1 LPSLL
6 DPLADWGLLDTWTV
20 VTAALAAMACA
31 LPGAYLVL
39 RRQSMMGDAL
49 SHTALLGIVVG
60 FIAANSLRTEGGEE
74 LPHTAMFLGAAVTG
88 VLAALLTEGLRRIG
102 GVEAS
107 AALGVVFTTMF
118 ALGLLLLRTVDTAH
132 IDAECV
138 LFGTVETVVLEPGV
152 IEGERIPSAAWLN
165 GGMLLVN
172 GLLILA
178 FYKELKVSTF
188 DPQLATAL
196 GINATA
202 MHYGLMAVTA
212 LTLVA
217 AFESVGSILV
227 IAMLIVPP
235 ATAHLLTGRLSALLL
250 LALLAAALSA
260 VLGHVSALV
269 VPPAVFGA
277 LGFEGVGS
285 AGTAGMMAAAAGALF
300 VLALVFAPRQG
311 LLGQWLRRHRLS
323 RKIAAD
329 DLLGLL
335 YRLEERGLD
344 EQTAAA
350 PRLVSEHLGLGP
362 LTLWLTVRHLRR
374 TGQIVRADDGFRLTD
389 RGRRLASRLVRAHRL
404 WESYLARHFQ
414 LAEDHLHESAHRVEH
429 YLGEDL
435 RAGLAKELRAPATD
449 PHGRDIPAE

>member
-1 LPSLL
+1 
-6 DPLADWGLLDTWTV
+6 
-20 VTAALAAMACA
+20 
-31 LPGAYLVL
+31 
-39 RRQSMMGDAL
+39 
-49 SHTALLGIVVG
+49 
-60 FIAANSLRTEGGEE
+60 
-74 LPHTAMFLGAAVTG
+74 
-88 VLAALLTEGLRRIG
+88 
-102 GVEAS
+102 
-107 AALGVVFTTMF
+107 MF

-152 IEGERIPSAAWLN
+152 IEGERVPSAAWLN

-172 GLLILA
+172 GLLVLL

-196 GINATA
+196 GVNATA

-235 ATAHLLTGRLSALLL
+235 ATAHLLTGRLGGLLV
-250 LALLAAALSA
+250 LALVAAALSA
-260 VLGHVSALV
+260 LLGHAAALA
-269 VPPAVFGA
+269 VPPALFGA
-277 LGFEGVGS
+277 LGFAGVGS
-285 AGTAGMMAAAAGALF
+285 ASTAGMMAAAAGSLF

-335 YRLEERGLD
+335 YRIEERGLN
-344 EQTAAA
+344 EATATA

-362 LTLWLTVRHLRR
+362 WTLRLTVGYLRR
-374 TGQIVRADDGFRLTD
+374 TGQLVRVADGYRLTD
-389 RGRRLASRLVRAHRL
+389 RGRRFASRLVRAHRL
-404 WESYLARHFQ
+404 WEAYLARHFQ
-414 LAEDHLHESAHRVEH
+414 LAGDHLHQSAHRVEH
-429 YLGEDL
+429 YLGKDL
-435 RAGLAKELRAPATD
+435 RKRIETELRGPATD
-449 PHGRDIPAE
+449 PHGRDIPAEEVKRRGARGEGREEE